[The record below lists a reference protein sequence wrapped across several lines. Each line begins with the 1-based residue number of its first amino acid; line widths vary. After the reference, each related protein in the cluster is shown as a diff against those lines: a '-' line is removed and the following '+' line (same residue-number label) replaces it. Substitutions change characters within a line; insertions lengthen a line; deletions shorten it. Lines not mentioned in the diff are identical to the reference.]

1 MQYYRYYPIGL
12 LLRRVC
18 APWNGDLCPRHVLLH
33 DLIATPRALQRLL
46 AVAWPV
52 KSSQVMCIYTGTHQL
67 FPTHVL
73 ARRRSPGTVVRVR
86 YRFTLHISRS
96 ISLSFIHHYL
106 WFGFAGDTILVYP
119 ILRCL
124 SYLPHY
130 LPLLPDVRHDVVDVR
145 LILGAPVLR
154 PARSRVRCVVTIM
167 ARVPFHLLQ

>member
-1 MQYYRYYPIGL
+1 MLAHVVDCRGTPQLFYGLNCNLSDKLGPNWELGPNCAAAANSVGIGWESGSPKTAWEPQKYNGIL
-12 LLRRVC
+12 GNLNNQC
-18 APWNGDLCPRHVLLH
+18 FAP
-33 DLIATPRALQRLL
+33 Q
-46 AVAWPV
+46 V

-130 LPLLPDVRHDVVDVR
+130 LPLLPDVTQMS
-145 LILGAPVLR
+145 GGF
-154 PARSRVRCVVTIM
+154 CY
-167 ARVPFHLLQ
+167 

>member
-1 MQYYRYYPIGL
+1 MVQ
-12 LLRRVC
+12 
-18 APWNGDLCPRHVLLH
+18 
-33 DLIATPRALQRLL
+33 
-46 AVAWPV
+46 
-52 KSSQVMCIYTGTHQL
+52 SSQVKCIYTGTHQL

-145 LILGAPVLR
+145 LVLGAPVLR

-167 ARVPFHLLQ
+167 ARVPFHLHPMDRCPAVRRCLYQPSADSYGRRILRCNV